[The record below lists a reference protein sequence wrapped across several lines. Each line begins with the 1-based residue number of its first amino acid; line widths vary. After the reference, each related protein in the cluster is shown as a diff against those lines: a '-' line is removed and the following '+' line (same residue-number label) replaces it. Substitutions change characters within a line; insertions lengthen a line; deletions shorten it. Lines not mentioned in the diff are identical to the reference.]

1 MPVFRRQRRVGIFPG
16 ICFGHEYRDDR
27 GWELSA
33 ITAIRPDD
41 GQEHP
46 NRFDLVCPGCKED
59 SPLFVLRVYSMRA
72 TRIKRYLWALNSV
85 LGFGILMFGLLT
97 FERIRDEGFPVFIGF
112 CIFTYAFCRWWNE
125 DGVEICTR
133 QRGHRLRW

>member
-1 MPVFRRQRRVGIFPG
+1 MPTYEYQCDG
-16 ICFGHEYRDDR
+16 CGH
-27 GWELSA
+27 
-33 ITAIRPDD
+33 
-41 GQEHP
+41 
-46 NRFDLVCPGCKED
+46 RFDEFQSFKDDPLRVCPGCKED